1 MRLICPNCDAQYEID
16 PDLVPPGGRDVECSS
31 CGKLWFQTKEQPA
44 APNAG
49 DDGPILDS
57 PELIAPSR
65 RLNESVLAVLREES
79 ARELRARKIERNE
92 APETEAFQDELPDP
106 APADITP
113 ASTQPKPPTAQQPA
127 TSHPADRPVVD
138 SAKVVTDR
146 PETLPDR
153 DLKPQQTVQAVKL
166 AEPSDPNRQAPTEN
180 TDKIVI
186 SEPATSAAATA
197 GSGRYAAGFIVALA
211 VIGGVAGLYLAAPQ
225 LPQDSALGQIAH
237 DLRGWADQG
246 RMWLHQHLPGTGTDQ
261 L

>member
-44 APNAG
+44 APNIG

-92 APETEAFQDELPDP
+92 APETEALQDQLPDP

-113 ASTQPKPPTAQQPA
+113 ASQLPTAQLPA
-127 TSHPADRPVVD
+127 TSQPASRPVPD

-146 PETLPDR
+146 SETLPDG
-153 DLKPQQTVQAVKL
+153 DLKPRHTEQVVQP

-186 SEPATSAAATA
+186 AEPAASAAATA

-211 VIGGVAGLYLAAPQ
+211 VVGGVAGLYLAAPQ

-246 RMWLHQHLPGTGTDQ
+246 RMWLHENLPGTGTDQ